1 MWRGSGS
8 RFVATAPLFAFFC
21 HFLPHFATFCHICVS
36 HCAKHAAAKNGGVR
50 RYAFS
55 NATKQ
60 HVDSTVYYYDV
71 EQSTATGEL
80 EFLKSWAASEDLF
93 HATPKQPIEP
103 SDMLDL
109 ALSWRIYST
118 Y

>member
-1 MWRGSGS
+1 M
-8 RFVATAPLFAFFC
+8 
-21 HFLPHFATFCHICVS
+21 
-36 HCAKHAAAKNGGVR
+36 R

-55 NATKQ
+55 NDTKQ

-80 EFLKSWAASEDLF
+80 EFLKSWTASEDLF
-93 HATPKQPIEP
+93 AGTPKQPIEP

-118 Y
+118 CY